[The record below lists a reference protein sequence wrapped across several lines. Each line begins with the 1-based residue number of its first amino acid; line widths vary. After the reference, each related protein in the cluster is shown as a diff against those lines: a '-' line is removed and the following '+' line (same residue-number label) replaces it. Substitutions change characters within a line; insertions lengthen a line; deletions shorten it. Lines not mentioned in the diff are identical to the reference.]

1 MIGRS
6 TRRKL
11 DDDSLGG
18 PPTWM
23 ITYGDMMSL
32 LLCMFI
38 LILSFSSVET
48 DKFRK
53 AAGSLRSALG
63 VAFTPTKVST
73 NQQLR
78 QQMEDA
84 QTREA
89 LEEMEE
95 TLREQE
101 AQKHVRWEMTPE
113 GIQIVMNDPIL
124 FDLGKADL
132 KPQAFPI
139 LQAVVKVIEARN
151 PPEIEVLGHTDDLPI
166 HTGKFPSNWE
176 LSAARALSIV
186 QYFARQGNIEPRRL
200 SAIGYGEYRPAY
212 QNTERDRPKNR
223 RVEILLKTSG
233 TRG

>member
-1 MIGRS
+1 MIGRN
-6 TRRKL
+6 RKPRV
-11 DDDSLGG
+11 DEEPIG
-18 PPTWM
+18 PSPTWM

-48 DKFRK
+48 DKFKK
-53 AAGSLRSALG
+53 AAGSLRGALG
-63 VAFTPTKVST
+63 IKFTAAETST
-73 NQQLR
+73 SRALL
-78 QQMEDA
+78 QQMQDA

-89 LEEMEE
+89 LEQMEE
-95 TLREQE
+95 TLREQD
-101 AQKHVRWEMTPE
+101 AQKYVRWETTPE
-113 GIQIVMNDPIL
+113 GIRIVMNDPLL

-132 KPQAFPI
+132 KPAVFPI
-139 LQAVVKVIEARN
+139 LQAIVKVIEARN

-166 HTGKFPSNWE
+166 HTDKFPSNWE
-176 LSAARALSIV
+176 LSAARALKVV

-223 RVEILLKTSG
+223 RVEILLKTAG
-233 TRG
+233 ARG